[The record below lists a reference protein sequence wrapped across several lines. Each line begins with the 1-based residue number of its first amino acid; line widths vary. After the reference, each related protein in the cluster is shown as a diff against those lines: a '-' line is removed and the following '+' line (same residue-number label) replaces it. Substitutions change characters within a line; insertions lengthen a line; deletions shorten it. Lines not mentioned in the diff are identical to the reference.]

1 VRISGSVRVYLNG
14 VGGTATSN
22 TTDFTNVS
30 HVPNIGRYSGGTSWF
45 PGYISNLRVVKGV
58 GVYTGNFT
66 VPTGPLTATQS
77 AGTNIAAITAGQ
89 TVFLGLQN
97 NRFVD
102 NSATPKT
109 ITAGGTPQVTS
120 FAPFTETDT
129 TTGSAYFDGAGD
141 HLIITDNAGME
152 LGAGDFC
159 VECWIYTTS
168 VANTAVVI
176 DKRSGGFAPILLWRS
191 ASTLQLYSSLNG
203 SSWGLANAVTV
214 GALVVNTWYHVAIYR
229 VGSSLYTA
237 FNGTVTL
244 VTASGSGTLVN
255 NATNWYIGTETNGS
269 TNPWTG
275 WISSMRFVVGSSP
288 YGATAFVPPT
298 NSLAAITNTQF
309 LALQSRIGENSHRFV
324 DESGNKYI
332 PVRTGEV
339 FQGTFSPFS
348 PAGWSAYFDGSGD
361 YLTVAGSS
369 NLAFGTND
377 FSIEMFV
384 LFSSTGQV
392 NFYDQRPQSTNGLY
406 PTIYVTGSAFIAFRT
421 NSADRITSDSAIT
434 ANRWYHLVV
443 SRVSSVTRMFIDGT
457 QQTQTYNDTN
467 SYLNGTSRPVIGS
480 GGDGQSV
487 VLNGY
492 ISNLRVL
499 NGTGYTSVTVPTS
512 RLTAI
517 ANTQLLTLQ
526 DNRFVDNSSNNYA
539 ITRSG
544 DTRIHAFSPFRASG
558 SYSPALHGGSAYFDG
573 SGDYL
578 KALSTSN
585 TLLPANNTNT
595 FTVDGWVYPM
605 VGGVLAYLVGEHD
618 PAGPTNNVSVDI
630 SASNRIS
637 LRWWTGSE
645 NRATSADSIVPNQWN
660 YFAVVVNNN
669 AITIYV
675 NSTTAGQTGTTTL
688 TQRSNGTTG
697 WGIGQYNNG
706 SPFTGYMSSI
716 RWSTGIARTISA
728 IPTAPPA
735 PDSNTTLLLN
745 FTHSGVIDYTGR
757 NNIYTFTGTNI
768 RSSNVQSKFGTGS
781 LFFTGGYQYAF
792 IGPGNSAAHP
802 PLLPTIGDYT
812 VECWVYATAESTLM
826 CLNTT
831 LSVFAAC
838 RVSVN
843 GNGSVGFLVSTSST
857 ANVINITT
865 GAGSFAFN
873 TWQHIAIV
881 RNGGTH
887 TVYVNGTA
895 GASSTAIAATTAVQ
909 GGVES
914 LLGAIDNRNN
924 SDFASFYQG
933 YIDDFRTSRFAR
945 YTANFT
951 PPTTAFLTR

>member
-1 VRISGSVRVYLNG
+1 
-14 VGGTATSN
+14 
-22 TTDFTNVS
+22 
-30 HVPNIGRYSGGTSWF
+30 
-45 PGYISNLRVVKGV
+45 
-58 GVYTGNFT
+58 
-66 VPTGPLTATQS
+66 
-77 AGTNIAAITAGQ
+77 
-89 TVFLGLQN
+89 
-97 NRFVD
+97 
-102 NSATPKT
+102 
-109 ITAGGTPQVTS
+109 
-120 FAPFTETDT
+120 
-129 TTGSAYFDGAGD
+129 
-141 HLIITDNAGME
+141 
-152 LGAGDFC
+152 
-159 VECWIYTTS
+159 
-168 VANTAVVI
+168 
-176 DKRSGGFAPILLWRS
+176 
-191 ASTLQLYSSLNG
+191 
-203 SSWGLANAVTV
+203 
-214 GALVVNTWYHVAIYR
+214 
-229 VGSSLYTA
+229 
-237 FNGTVTL
+237 
-244 VTASGSGTLVN
+244 
-255 NATNWYIGTETNGS
+255 
-269 TNPWTG
+269 
-275 WISSMRFVVGSSP
+275 MRFVVGSSP
-288 YGATAFVPPT
+288 YGATAFIPPT

-309 LALQSRIGENSHRFV
+309 LALQSRIGENNHRFV
-324 DESGNKYI
+324 DESGLKHLI
-332 PVRTGEV
+332 TRSGEV
-339 FQGTFSPFS
+339 HQGSYSPFS
-348 PAGWSAYFDGSGD
+348 PGGWSAYFDGSGD

-457 QQTQTYNDTN
+457 QQTQTYSDTN

-544 DTRIHAFSPFRASG
+544 DTRIHAFSPFRATG
-558 SYSPALHGGSAYFDG
+558 AYSPALHGGSAFFDG
-573 SGDYL
+573 STDFL
-578 KALSTSN
+578 TV
-585 TLLPANNTNT
+585 PANSAFAFGTGDFTVECWAYITATNT
-595 FTVDGWVYPM
+595 YMPFVQS
-605 VGGVLAYLVGEHD
+605 D
-618 PAGPTNNVSVDI
+618 PIGSSTNNK
-630 SASNRIS
+630 
-637 LRWWTGSE
+637 WFF
-645 NRATSADSIVPNQWN
+645 AT
-660 YFAVVVNNN
+660 
-669 AITIYV
+669 T
-675 NSTTAGQTGTTTL
+675 STTLVFQTHSSGGFTATTPWTPGYGSWQHFAAVRQSGTMRLFVNGVSGVVTVTGTPSGYSLSQNGL
-688 TQRSNGTTG
+688 TIGGMSTPYYLSGYISGLRLVTG
-697 WGIGQYNNG
+697 QAI
-706 SPFTGYMSSI
+706 FTGNF
-716 RWSTGIARTISA
+716 A
-728 IPTAPPA
+728 IPTAPPGLTQTSSTNVA
-735 PDSNTTLLLN
+735 AITSNVTMLTN
-745 FTHSGVIDYTGR
+745 FTHAGIVDYTAR
-757 NNIYTFTGTNI
+757 NNIYTFTSTNI

-781 LFFTGGYQYAF
+781 LFFTGGYQYVF
-792 IGPGNSAAHP
+792 IGPGNNSIHP